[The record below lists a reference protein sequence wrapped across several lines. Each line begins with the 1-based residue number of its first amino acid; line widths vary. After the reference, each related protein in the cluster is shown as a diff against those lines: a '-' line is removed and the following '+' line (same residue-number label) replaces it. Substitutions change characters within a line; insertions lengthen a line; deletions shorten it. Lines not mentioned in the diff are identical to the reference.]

1 MRKKKKHSPI
11 LSPANADKLLKN
23 HNYTEA
29 INAYK
34 KLLKSELRQE
44 WIDALAKAYLLRC
57 QELANKGMY
66 KEAAA
71 LWEIRNK
78 PDHLN
83 QYIFW
88 LIKAEHY
95 TRSARFFM
103 ESNDS
108 MPELNVLFGLL
119 LAAGV
124 NDIVFPEDNILVK
137 HLVFI
142 KQAVSSYE
150 QGDYQACKAALKQI
164 SFRSPYRDYASII
177 KGLILIETDQTAAL
191 QLLNKISANSP
202 YKQLATVIS
211 LSGNSIESLLNKQL
225 NFNELALI
233 ASLKG
238 WNDKQIKII
247 NITNTAIKQ
256 QNNKALLDMMIKNWQ
271 LFGKDKSRRFCLAL
285 LPHYP
290 RGIKAY
296 EHQFESLSAFE
307 KNRILAIRSE
317 QIRDIEE
324 ADHYWRE
331 CIKYLK
337 KESNS
342 ELKIAFIYRHLVELA
357 EKAGDFFENEQVI
370 IYLEQ
375 SLLYDSADKTT
386 YLKLA
391 KWYDH
396 HKQLKPYHK
405 WIDTALQHL
414 PNDSDILLLGMTS
427 ATRKKA
433 FKKAVKYAQT
443 LLKIDPIN
451 LKARDCAIKSH
462 ISHARK
468 SIKTKK
474 YHLAIQ
480 ELDSAIQLEKKPTA
494 ILQIN
499 QTLLAIQMDD
509 NKAAAIKRLEEKFV
523 NDGIC
528 NRFRVIVETKRQ
540 SLDLTFSKQNIIPNK
555 TDGLK
560 LLNII
565 HSYLQED
572 VKCLNE
578 SLNEIKSTMTKM
590 AKLDFSQDE
599 MLSLCECFKN
609 LGNYDL
615 LGKFTTAANKRWSNH
630 PAFMFYQV
638 YAEIHGTIWKLDSK
652 KFQILD
658 EAMSIANNQG
668 DQRTAMMIIN
678 FMKQM
683 SAELFFNPFEEF

>member
-1 MRKKKKHSPI
+1 MRKKKKHSQI
-11 LSPANADKLLKN
+11 LSPANAEKLLKN
-23 HNYTEA
+23 HNYIEA
-29 INAYK
+29 IDAYK
-34 KLLKSELRQE
+34 KLLKSESRQE
-44 WIDALAKAYLLRC
+44 WADALAKAYLLRA

-78 PDHLN
+78 SDNLN
-83 QYIFW
+83 KYIFW
-88 LIKAEHY
+88 LIKAERY
-95 TRSARFFM
+95 TRAARFFM

-119 LAAGV
+119 LAADV
-124 NDIVFPEDNILVK
+124 NDIVFSEDHILVK

-150 QGDYQACKAALKQI
+150 QGDYEACKAALKQI
-164 SFRSPYRDYASII
+164 PFRSPYRDYATII
-177 KGLILIETDQTAAL
+177 KGLILIETDKIAAL
-191 QLLNKISANSP
+191 QLLNKISADSP

-211 LSGNSIESLLNKQL
+211 ISGDSIESLLNKQL
-225 NFNELALI
+225 NANELALI

-238 WNDKQIKII
+238 WNNKQINII
-247 NITNTAIKQ
+247 NLTNNAIKQ
-256 QNNKALLDMMIKNWQ
+256 QSNKALLDMVIKNWQ
-271 LFGKDKSRRFCLAL
+271 LFGKEKSRRFCLAL

-290 RGIKAY
+290 RGIKVY
-296 EHQFESLSAFE
+296 EHEFGSLSAFE

-331 CIKYLK
+331 CIKSLK

-342 ELKIAFIYRHLVELA
+342 ALKIAFIYRHLVELV
-357 EKAGDFFENEQVI
+357 EKAGDFFENEQVT

-375 SLLYDSADKTT
+375 SLLYDSADKIT

-414 PNDSDILLLGMTS
+414 PNDPDILLLGMTS

-433 FKKAVKYAQT
+433 FKKAIKYAQT

-451 LKARDCAIKSH
+451 VKARDCAIASH

-468 SIKTKK
+468 SIKTEK
-474 YHLAIQ
+474 YHLAVK
-480 ELDSAIQLEKKPTA
+480 ELDSAMQLAKKPTA
-494 ILQIN
+494 ILEIN
-499 QTLLAIQMDD
+499 QALLAIQMDN
-509 NKAAAIKRLEEKFV
+509 NKATAIKILEEKFV
-523 NDGIC
+523 NDDIC
-528 NRFRVIVETKRQ
+528 NRFRVIVESKRQ
-540 SLDLTFSKQNIIPNK
+540 SLELKLSTKNITLNK

-560 LLNII
+560 LLNLING
-565 HSYLQED
+565 YLQED
-572 VKCLNE
+572 VNCLNE
-578 SLNEIKSTMTKM
+578 SLNEIKSTIATM

-599 MLSLCECFKN
+599 MLSLCECLKN

-615 LGKFTTAANKRWSNH
+615 LGKFTTIANKRWLNH

-638 YAEIHGTIWKLDSK
+638 YAEIHGTISKLDSN
-652 KFQILD
+652 KFQRLD
-658 EAMSIANNQG
+658 EAMNIANSQG
-668 DQRTAMMIIN
+668 DQRTAIMIIN
-678 FMKQM
+678 FMKQI
-683 SAELFFNPFEEF
+683 SAKLFFNPFEGF

>member
-1 MRKKKKHSPI
+1 MRKKKKNSPI

-29 INAYK
+29 IDAYK
-34 KLLKSELRQE
+34 KLLKSESRQE

-150 QGDYQACKAALKQI
+150 QGDYEACKAALKQI

-256 QNNKALLDMMIKNWQ
+256 KNNKALLDMMIKNWQ
-271 LFGKDKSRRFCLAL
+271 LFGKDKTRRFCLAL

-342 ELKIAFIYRHLVELA
+342 ELKIAFIYRRLVELA

-494 ILQIN
+494 ILEIN
-499 QTLLAIQMDD
+499 QALLAIQMNN
-509 NKAAAIKRLEEKFV
+509 NKATAIKTLEEKFV
-523 NDGIC
+523 NDDIC
-528 NRFRVIVETKRQ
+528 NRFIVIVESKRQ
-540 SLDLTFSKQNIIPNK
+540 SLDLKFDKQNITPNK
-555 TDGLK
+555 NNALK

-565 HSYLQED
+565 NSYLQED
-572 VKCLNE
+572 VQCLND
-578 SLNEIKSTMTKM
+578 SLNEINSTITTM

-609 LGNYDL
+609 LSNYDL
-615 LGKFTTAANKRWSNH
+615 LGKFTTTANKRWSNH
-630 PAFMFYQV
+630 PAFMFYKV
-638 YAEIHGTIWKLDSK
+638 YAEIHGTISKLDSK

-668 DQRTAMMIIN
+668 DQRTAIMIIN

-683 SAELFFNPFEEF
+683 SAELFFNPFEEI